1 MVLIIIL
8 VSLKSGQNNSLSNQN
23 ENIPA
28 GTGDNSLAPSTNNT
42 ELVPSATPAA
52 PVSQVAPVYIKA
64 VKLEYMTTEE
74 KAKIGIPVDSKVQVL
89 GRDKDGTILAYKVIN
104 SDADIMTKYG
114 N

>member
-1 MVLIIIL
+1 M
-8 VSLKSGQNNSLSNQN
+8 KSGQNNTPASNQN
-23 ENIPA
+23 ENTPA
-28 GTGDNSLAPSTNNT
+28 GTGANSLAPSTNT

-52 PVSQVAPVYIKA
+52 PVSQVAPVYTKAIKI
-64 VKLEYMTTEE
+64 EYMTTEE

-104 SDADIMTKYG
+104 SDVDIMTKYG